1 MPRDDAVL
9 VRRSRAGDGG
19 TFGLLFEQYKN
30 LVYRTAFLIVGTAA
44 DAEDILQEVFLQVYR
59 ALDTYDPARGS
70 FGTWIHRITVNCC
83 LNWRRGRR
91 PTDRLEGREDRA
103 ESLVCLPDEGLANR
117 DSVHRALS
125 VLSHKLRV
133 VVVLRYYW
141 DFSYADIAEMLDLPL
156 GTVKSRLNLAMHQM
170 KDQLGPGP
178 QDQGRFVVE
187 AER

>member
-1 MPRDDAVL
+1 MPGDDAVL
-9 VRRSRAGDGG
+9 VRRSRAGDGEA
-19 TFGLLFEQYKN
+19 FGLLFEQYKN

-70 FGTWIHRITVNCC
+70 FGTSIHRITVNCC

-125 VLSHKLRV
+125 ILSHKLRV

-141 DFSYADIAEMLDLPL
+141 DFSYADIAEVLDLPL

-170 KDQLGPGP
+170 KD
-178 QDQGRFVVE
+178 
-187 AER
+187 

>member
-70 FGTWIHRITVNCC
+70 FG
-83 LNWRRGRR
+83 
-91 PTDRLEGREDRA
+91 
-103 ESLVCLPDEGLANR
+103 
-117 DSVHRALS
+117 
-125 VLSHKLRV
+125 
-133 VVVLRYYW
+133 
-141 DFSYADIAEMLDLPL
+141 
-156 GTVKSRLNLAMHQM
+156 
-170 KDQLGPGP
+170 
-178 QDQGRFVVE
+178 
-187 AER
+187 